1 MNTTALTA
9 LHDPDPLAVTVVIAT
24 HNPDL
29 ERLRRTLRGLQAQT
43 LPPDR
48 WETILVDNAST
59 SFPRSSSYA
68 DAAPAN
74 LAVVQEPAL
83 GLTSARRRGLAAA
96 RGGVIVLVDDDNVL
110 APGYLAAAAALFARE
125 PSLGA
130 AGGKSRP
137 VFEVPPSPW
146 QAEFFPLL
154 ALRDLGEAELMATTL
169 RPEGAPR
176 NEYPACAPIGAGM
189 ALRREAA
196 LAWSASLEGDEA
208 RRGLDRRGA
217 ALVSGGDNDIV
228 LTVLEGGWAVG
239 YFPTLVLEHLI
250 PASRLDRKY
259 LGRIN
264 RAIQRSWVQVLA
276 LHAANPWPRI
286 PGWTVALRQARAYV
300 MGAAWKSPE
309 RYVRWQGRCGRIE
322 GQATL

>member
-1 MNTTALTA
+1 MNTTATSA
-9 LHDPDPLAVTVVIAT
+9 LNDPASLAVTVVIPT

-29 ERLRRTLRGLQAQT
+29 GRLRRTLRGLQAQT
-43 LPPDR
+43 LPPGR

-59 SFPRSSSYA
+59 AFPLAAAYA

-74 LAVVQEPAL
+74 LAVVPEPVL
-83 GLTSARRRGLAAA
+83 GLTSARRRGLVAA
-96 RGGVIVLVDDDNVL
+96 RGGVIILVDDDNVL
-110 APGYLAAAAALFARE
+110 APGYLAAAAALFARA
-125 PSLGA
+125 PRLGA
-130 AGGKSRP
+130 AGGKSRA
-137 VFEVPPSPW
+137 VFEVPPAPW
-146 QAEFFPLL
+146 QVEFFPLL
-154 ALRDLGEAELMATTL
+154 AIRDLGEAEILATSL
-169 RPEGAPR
+169 RPDGASR
-176 NEYPACAPIGAGM
+176 NEYPRCAPIGAGM

-196 LAWSASLEGDEA
+196 LAWSASLDQDQA
-208 RRGLDRRGA
+208 RRHLDRRGA

-228 LTVLEGGWAVG
+228 MTVLEGGWAVG

-286 PGWTVALRQARAYV
+286 PAWTVPLRQARAYLA
-300 MGAAWKSPE
+300 GAAWKSPE
-309 RYVRWQGRCGRIE
+309 RYVRWQGLCGRFE
-322 GQATL
+322 GQAPL